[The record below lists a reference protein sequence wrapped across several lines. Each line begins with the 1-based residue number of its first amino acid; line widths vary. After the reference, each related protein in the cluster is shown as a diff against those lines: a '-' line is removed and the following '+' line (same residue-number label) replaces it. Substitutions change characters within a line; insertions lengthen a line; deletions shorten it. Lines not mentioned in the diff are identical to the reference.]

1 VVELIVL
8 TCLEGLRVLII
19 VELIKGTSILMI
31 LIELIVLTS
40 QSFIIKEGWFYKKEN
55 NRGGYYIWLWVPFT
69 PGKLLEDE

>member
-8 TCLEGLRVLII
+8 TYLKGLRVLII

-31 LIELIVLTS
+31 LMKLMVLTS
-40 QSFIIKEGWFYKKEN
+40 QSFIIKEGWFYKKEDD
-55 NRGGYYIWLWVPFT
+55 RGGYYIRLWVPFT